1 MEAAI
6 ALLKRESA
14 CATQRAV
21 VLRVVA
27 LCYLSAFA
35 SHYVQIAGLWGRDGI
50 LPAEVRTT

>member
-6 ALLKRESA
+6 GLLKGGTS

-21 VLRVVA
+21 VLRVLA